1 MEKIKIEKL
10 SEEEIERRGIKNWG
24 IWEKEVSEFDWE
36 YTSEE
41 HCYIIEGKVK
51 VETPEGDVEI
61 NKGDYVVFPVGLKCK
76 WKVLEPVKKYY
87 NFK

>member
-51 VETPEGDVEI
+51 VETPDGDVEI

-76 WKVLEPVKKYY
+76 WKVIEPVKKYY

>member
-10 SEEEIERRGIKNWG
+10 SEEEIKSRGIKNWG

-51 VETPEGDVEI
+51 IETPDGDVEI

-76 WKVLEPVKKYY
+76 WKVIEPVKKYY

>member
-41 HCYIIEGKVK
+41 HCYMIEGKVK
-51 VETPEGDVEI
+51 VETPDGDVEI

-76 WKVLEPVKKYY
+76 WKVIEPVKKYY

>member
-61 NKGDYVVFPVGLKCK
+61 NKG
-76 WKVLEPVKKYY
+76 
-87 NFK
+87 